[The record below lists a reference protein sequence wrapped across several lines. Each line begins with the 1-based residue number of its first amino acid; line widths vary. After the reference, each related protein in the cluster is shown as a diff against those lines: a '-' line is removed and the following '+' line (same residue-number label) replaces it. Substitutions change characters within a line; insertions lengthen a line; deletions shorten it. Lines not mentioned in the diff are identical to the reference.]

1 VLEEMKKAR
10 EYIAEGLAQRAEAKI
25 KVRQP
30 LAGVTVPEISEDYR
44 GIIADELNVKE
55 VKIGKK
61 VAVDIKLTAE
71 LKSEGM
77 MRELVRVT
85 QNARKKAGLNVEDRI
100 HLRLES
106 DSKEVKEAVKRFRDT
121 IFAETLAT
129 AELTGK
135 GSYSDTVEVEGAEVS
150 ISLAK
155 A

>member
-1 VLEEMKKAR
+1 MKKAR